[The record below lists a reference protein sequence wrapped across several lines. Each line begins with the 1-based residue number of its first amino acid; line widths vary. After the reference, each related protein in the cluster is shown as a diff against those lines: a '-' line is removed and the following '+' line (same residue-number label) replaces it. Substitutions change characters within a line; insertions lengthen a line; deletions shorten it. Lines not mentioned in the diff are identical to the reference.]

1 MLLLTLLVFLFA
13 GVAQAQADISC
24 IITPQSHS
32 RMVFGKRMAK
42 DMRIWTCVV
51 RNEGEDPIVVS
62 RASALRIMIDAGVSG
77 YSEESVRIYYKE
89 NVRLGKPKTI
99 GRIIQQVVR
108 VGGIIIG
115 SGIVPVGPTLQFI
128 TVVGGQSLPDLG
140 AAIGGR
146 APTLENFERLAG
158 TTDIGVPGKSDRE
171 FMMFSGRWDGLPK
184 IKGVISEAPAATFTF
199 PIGGAGGITFE
210 SEPVFPVEIAPPTF
224 GLVPE
229 GIMTLP
235 DDGSFTLG
243 DLTGT
248 MPEAFTLDPISAS
261 RALPRGFSVQRIGV
275 GYAPTSARPLA
286 GVVEL
291 VIDSVTED
299 AIVQLERETLMFE
312 RVSWPSPDHMSV
324 YGAL

>member
-51 RNEGEDPIVVS
+51 RNEGADPIVVS
-62 RASALRIMIDAGVSG
+62 RASALRIMIDAGVAG

-89 NVRLGKPKTI
+89 NVRLGFPKTF

-115 SGIVPVGPTLQFI
+115 SGIVPVGKTLQFI
-128 TVVGGQSLPDLG
+128 TVVGGESLPDLG
-140 AAIGGR
+140 AAISGR

-171 FMMFSGRWDGLPK
+171 FVMFSGRHEGPPN
-184 IKGVISEAPAATFTF
+184 IGGVIIA
-199 PIGGAGGITFE
+199 
-210 SEPVFPVEIAPPTF
+210 APPVSAVLAPMSSLHPMSLMDDVVF
-224 GLVPE
+224 DPE
-229 GIMTLP
+229 G
-235 DDGSFTLG
+235 FTLEGEKLG
-243 DLTGT
+243 DG
-248 MPEAFTLDPISAS
+248 FTLDPVSVP
-261 RALPRGFSVQRIGV
+261 RVLPSGFSVQRIGA
-275 GYAPTSARPLA
+275 GRIPISARPLA

-299 AIVQLERETLMFE
+299 AIAQLERETTTFE
-312 RVSWPSPDHMSV
+312 RASWPSPDHMSM
-324 YGAL
+324 YGSL

>member
-51 RNEGEDPIVVS
+51 HNEGEDPIVVS

-77 YSEESVRIYYKE
+77 YSEESVRIYYNE
-89 NVRLGKPKTI
+89 NVRLGAPKTI

-108 VGGIIIG
+108 VGAIIIG

-128 TVVGGQSLPDLG
+128 TVVGGESLPGLG
-140 AAIGGR
+140 AAISGR

-171 FMMFSGRWDGLPK
+171 FVMFSGRWDGLPK
-184 IKGVISEAPAATFTF
+184 IKGVISSAPASLA
-199 PIGGAGGITFE
+199 PLPLGGVTFE
-210 SEPVFPVEIAPPTF
+210 PFPEGMLKFGPKF

-229 GIMTLP
+229 GIVALP
-235 DDGSFTLG
+235 DDSDFV
-243 DLTGT
+243 
-248 MPEAFTLDPISAS
+248 LDPIIAP
-261 RALPRGFSVQRIGV
+261 RALSKGFSIQRIGLGHTPV
-275 GYAPTSARPLA
+275 SARPLA

-299 AIVQLERETLMFE
+299 AIAQLDREIITFE